1 MKHTQSRPVKR
12 SRATPSSPPGRSDL
26 LAGQNSLLDLQATAG
41 NQAVNRLIQR
51 YSHSEASHAQRAPAA
66 APARSPGDSNERNDF
81 VDLLNGV
88 GELALTAVNEGGR
101 RLETVRFGPDLSPA
115 HRRLLGRMRTVLIQA
130 QDQSPEA
137 RRAAIAGWPGV
148 EARVREAMQQA
159 RLLRIPMAVLS
170 VIDDDL
176 DTVRERYVHARQKGP
191 SPAEDYTDFTNGVS
205 GLLEVVDREYI
216 DKDTGVAP
224 TNIAEINA
232 RQRAALG
239 DVSFGPHLSEN
250 HRNTLNVLRTALI
263 CARTESPGSARA
275 AQGLWQSAKGDVV
288 FDLKF
293 ASKYLE
299 KYDQAKL
306 DNIQQLFKRV
316 GKQLIQGGVYSEAH
330 NKALEKTNL
339 STPELVYEEE
349 RLKNAV
355 NRFEMSKQLADKATE
370 LTGKKVMDI
379 ALEEAG
385 LKGDLG
391 SAIYELVRAPHEIHE
406 WIEEYKK
413 KGVISKAVSIAD
425 LTQKFFGL
433 EASVSKVSAQVLKQF
448 ALGAIEVAKS
458 PEVIMR
464 WTRVAEWA
472 TEKLEVL
479 EKVGTLAER
488 VGYVISAIKVIDA
501 LRRGKLGEALK
512 EAGTTAAGYVAGVAV
527 KGSVAASGETSVG
540 LAAGG
545 VAVVG
550 GSVVAVAVVVDSLH
564 SWAEML
570 RYCEKESVR
579 EATATFVNVC
589 TDAWEAKEL
598 VADVMLLQDPSNA
611 DQSKVIEQKLVGY
624 APYWNR
630 HMEELASQL
639 NDTRT
644 VRLGGQPKLKDK
656 LGADAQRVLQAAGG
670 PATWQE
676 MSEQIRIIF
685 AGASEMAKWAV
696 ENYPRSEKPQG
707 DEGD

>member
-1 MKHTQSRPVKR
+1 
-12 SRATPSSPPGRSDL
+12 
-26 LAGQNSLLDLQATAG
+26 
-41 NQAVNRLIQR
+41 
-51 YSHSEASHAQRAPAA
+51 
-66 APARSPGDSNERNDF
+66 
-81 VDLLNGV
+81 
-88 GELALTAVNEGGR
+88 
-101 RLETVRFGPDLSPA
+101 
-115 HRRLLGRMRTVLIQA
+115 
-130 QDQSPEA
+130 
-137 RRAAIAGWPGV
+137 
-148 EARVREAMQQA
+148 
-159 RLLRIPMAVLS
+159 
-170 VIDDDL
+170 
-176 DTVRERYVHARQKGP
+176 
-191 SPAEDYTDFTNGVS
+191 
-205 GLLEVVDREYI
+205 LEVVDREYI
-216 DKDTGVAP
+216 DKETGVVP
-224 TNIAEINA
+224 TNVAEINA
-232 RQRAALG
+232 RQRTALG

-263 CARTESPGSARA
+263 CARTESAGSARA
-275 AQGLWQSAKGDVV
+275 AQGLWHSVQGDVV

-293 ASKYLE
+293 ASKYLD

-339 STPELVYEEE
+339 ATPELVYEEE

-355 NRFEMSKQLADKATE
+355 NRFEMSKQLADKATG
-370 LTGKKVMDI
+370 LTGKKIMDI

-391 SAIYELVRAPHEIHE
+391 SAIFELVRAPHEIHE

-413 KGVISKAVSIAD
+413 KGVIGKAVSIAD
-425 LTQKFFGL
+425 LTHKFFGL

-479 EKVGTLAER
+479 EKVGNLAER
-488 VGYVISAIKVIDA
+488 VGYVISAIEVIDA
-501 LRRGKLGEALK
+501 LRMGNFGEALK

-527 KGSVAASGETSVG
+527 KDSSVAASGETSVG

-550 GSVVAVAVVVDSLH
+550 GSVVAVAAVAAVVDSLH

-598 VADVMLLQDPSNA
+598 VADIMLLQDPSNA
-611 DQSKVIEQKLVGY
+611 DQSKVYRAKGRGICILLEQ
-624 APYWNR
+624 A
-630 HMEELASQL
+630 H
-639 NDTRT
+639 
-644 VRLGGQPKLKDK
+644 GGARYPVERYPHHKTW
-656 LGADAQRVLQAAGG
+656 RAA
-670 PATWQE
+670 
-676 MSEQIRIIF
+676 
-685 AGASEMAKWAV
+685 
-696 ENYPRSEKPQG
+696 
-707 DEGD
+707 